1 MVMRFSFR
9 AVLMGVFAV
18 QVVGIASVV
27 SYLHGQHEAAAH
39 QSFVRQLV
47 KADSDRIQVYLSQYL
62 QVPQQINRLN
72 ATAVRLNQLD
82 VSNLPQLEAHLFA
95 QLQQFDSV
103 SSILFSGAD
112 GSFRT
117 VHRSIDDRRRIEG
130 GRSQP
135 NGDFD
140 IYLLNEAGAPTTEV
154 TSLPNFD
161 GRDRPW
167 YRNAERTQQAGWS
180 DLFQIGEE
188 ASLAINAYQPIYNN
202 NTLLGVFSVN
212 LSLLDLSRFLRQLD
226 GAEQGVVFIVD
237 ENGYLIASSTDDL
250 PFQVKGTGVERRF
263 YRLRPADSDHELLAA
278 IATHWPQVTH
288 FSSLGI
294 GDRQWVDRI
303 GTTSY
308 VFGIHHLDPSL
319 KLNWQVVN
327 VLPESVFLTDIRD
340 RQRQTF
346 IYTGL
351 ALLGAI
357 ALSAGIAR
365 WATQPLKQLRD
376 TATRLADGDFHA
388 VPPHSPILEF
398 QWLSEAFET
407 MSSQLRQSF
416 QDLQLLNQTLQHN
429 EAKLSQFLELA
440 PVGVLIYSLDGSIS
454 YVNAISKTLFG
465 LEKNQDYL
473 SFNLGELSQ
482 HYSLYIAGTRQSYP
496 LHNLLNPQ
504 TFSEES
510 VVLDDLEIHQEHHL
524 HLLEV
529 SVSPMIG
536 RQGDIEWAIAIFND
550 ITTRKQAEQLL
561 EHYNRELAHQVQQQT
576 LELAKEVEER
586 RAVEVSLR
594 QSEQQQQILLQAIPD
609 LMFRVSRDGVYL
621 GYVKTNAMIDLLP
634 ADENPIGKNITDF
647 FAQHHHDIVERQ
659 MHFIQEALDKQEI
672 QIYEQQNY
680 IGDRLQY
687 EEVRVV
693 PCGDQEVLFMI
704 RDISDRKKAESA
716 LRYSEATQRAILQAI
731 PDLLLRI
738 DKHGQRKNFISG
750 GEVHLR
756 QGVRYDLEQSIF
768 ETLPHDLA
776 ETRMRY
782 IHQALETGQRQH
794 YEHDIEVDHE
804 IRHEEVRIVPLNA
817 DEVML
822 MVRDI
827 TDRTRAEVAL
837 RQSLQK
843 EEAIAYILEK
853 VHQSLDLKD
862 VFSSTV
868 DAVQHTL
875 HCDRVLIYRFQA
887 DWSGEILAE
896 AVTPQWTSLL
906 NTTGYDARLTQNA
919 IAHPDCIITALTQ
932 CGLPHH
938 DTYLQDMKSGFYNQR
953 LSPVRAVSDIYAENF
968 SDCYLDFLE
977 HFQARAYVT
986 CPIIQGDQIWGLLAV
1001 YHNQGPHSWTA
1012 AELAIVGQTATQLG
1026 IAAQQ
1031 AELFLQ
1037 LQLKSTELEIAREAA
1052 EAASKSKSVFLANMS
1067 HELRT
1072 PLNAILG
1079 FAQLL
1084 DRDLTLPDEH
1094 REAIHT
1100 ITRSGEH
1107 LLSLINGVLDL
1118 SKIEA
1123 GHLTLERSYFDFRE
1137 FIRSLQSI
1145 LVQQAR
1151 SKGLS
1156 LNFDLSTDLPRLI
1169 KSDPQKLRQVLINL
1183 LGNAIKFTSRGGVTL
1198 KASIASLASPQPQSS
1213 DRLIQDGAE
1222 PFAWLTFEVIDT
1234 GTGIAPDEQVR
1245 IFEAFEQTHSGQMAP
1260 DGTGLGLTISQRL
1273 VEKMG
1278 GCLTVQSVLGQG
1290 SAFQFTIPVGIGQT
1304 NAIEATQGQVA
1315 HLAPHQVYRIL
1326 VVDDSMMNRQ
1336 VIVQFLTS
1344 IGFEIRE
1351 AADGAEA
1358 IAQWQD
1364 WNPHLILLDLR
1375 MPVLNG
1381 LEVIRHIRAYDR
1393 EHPPT
1398 GDRLSPKVI
1407 AVTASALVDQQQEAM
1422 ASGCDDFI
1430 TKPVD
1435 LSYLLEAI
1443 AQHINVD
1450 YMYDDLTIDTSTS
1463 GVPCLE
1469 PDALSVMP
1477 QEWLDSLYL
1486 SVLRCED
1493 AQVDHLIQQIP
1504 SQYNDLKQ
1512 ALDYYNQRLQLEQ
1525 ILLMIEAYQAH
1536 GSSSI

>member
-9 AVLMGVFAV
+9 AVLIGAFAV
-18 QVVGIASVV
+18 QVIGIAGIV
-27 SYLHGQHEAAAH
+27 SYLHGQREAASN
-39 QSFVRQLV
+39 QSLVRQLV
-47 KADSDRIQVYLSQYL
+47 QADSDRIQVYLSQYL

-103 SSILFSGAD
+103 STILFSGAD

-117 VHRSIDDRRRIEG
+117 VHRSIEDRRQLEG

-140 IYLLNEAGAPTTEV
+140 VYRLNEAGAPTTLA

-167 YRNAERTQQAGWS
+167 YRDAARTQQAGWS
-180 DLFQIGEE
+180 GLFQIGEE
-188 ASLAINAYQPIYNN
+188 ASLAINAYRPIYDN

-212 LSLLDLSRFLRQLD
+212 LSLLDLSQFLRQLD
-226 GAEQGVVFIVD
+226 GAQQGVVFIVD
-237 ENGYLIASSTDDL
+237 ENGYLIASSTDDP
-250 PFQVKGTGVERRF
+250 PFHVKGTGLERRF
-263 YRLRPADSDHELLAA
+263 YRLRPADSDHELLAD
-278 IATHWPQVTH
+278 IATNLPQLTH
-288 FSSLGI
+288 FSSLDS
-294 GDRQWVDRI
+294 GDRQWIDRI

-308 VFGIHHLDPSL
+308 VLDIHHLDPSL
-319 KLNWQVVN
+319 GLNWQVVN
-327 VLPESVFLTDIRD
+327 VLPESIFLTDIRH
-340 RQRQTF
+340 RQRQTL

-351 ALLGAI
+351 ALVGAI

-365 WATQPLKQLRD
+365 WATQPLKHLRD
-376 TATRLADGDFHA
+376 TATRLADGDFYA

-398 QWLSEAFET
+398 QWLSEAFEAT
-407 MSSQLRQSF
+407 SSQLRQSF
-416 QDLQLLNQTLQHN
+416 QELQSLNQTLQNN

-454 YVNAISKTLFG
+454 YVNAISKALFG
-465 LEKNQDYL
+465 FKKDPESLASSLN
-473 SFNLGELSQ
+473 ELSR
-482 HYSLYIAGTRQSYP
+482 YYPLYIAGTQQPYP

-510 VVLDDLEIHQEHHL
+510 VTLDDLEIHQEHHT

-550 ITTRKQAEQLL
+550 ITARKQAEQLL

-576 LELAKEVEER
+576 LELAREVEER
-586 RAVEVSLR
+586 RTVEVSLR
-594 QSEQQQQILLQAIPD
+594 QSEQQQKILLQAIPD
-609 LMFRVSRDGVYL
+609 LMFRVSRDGIYL

-634 ADENPIGKNITDF
+634 ADENPVGKNIIDF
-647 FAQHHHDIVERQ
+647 FAQHHDVVARQ
-659 MHFIQEALDKQEI
+659 MHFIQEALDTQEI

-680 IGDRLQY
+680 MGDRLQY

-704 RDISDRKKAESA
+704 RDISDRKQAEIA
-716 LRYSEATQRAILQAI
+716 LRHSEATQRAILQAI

-738 DKHGQRKNFISG
+738 DRYGKRKSFISG

-756 QGVRYDLEQSIF
+756 KGVEHALEQSIF
-768 ETLPHDLA
+768 ETLPRDLA

-827 TDRTRAEVAL
+827 TDRTRAESAL

-868 DAVQHTL
+868 EAVQHSL

-896 AVTPQWTSLL
+896 AVAPQWISLL
-906 NTTGYDARLTQNA
+906 NVEREDAITSQNA
-919 IAHPDCIITALTQ
+919 IAHPDCVITAMAHH
-932 CGLPHH
+932 GLPHH
-938 DTYLQDMKSGFYNQR
+938 DTYLQDVKIGFYKQR
-953 LSPVRAVSDIYAENF
+953 SNPVRAVSDIYAENF
-968 SDCYLDFLE
+968 SDCYLEFLE
-977 HFQARAYVT
+977 HFQARAYMT
-986 CPIIQGDQIWGLLAV
+986 CPIVQSDQIWGLLAV
-1001 YHNQGPHSWTA
+1001 YHNQGPHTWTP
-1012 AELAIVGQTATQLG
+1012 AELAIVCQTATQLG

-1037 LQLKSTELEIAREAA
+1037 LQLKSTELEIAGEAA
-1052 EAASKSKSVFLANMS
+1052 EAASNSKSVFLANMS

-1084 DRDLTLPDEH
+1084 NRDLSLPDEH

-1123 GHLTLERSYFDFRE
+1123 GHMNLEKSYFDFRE

-1145 LVQQAR
+1145 VIQQAR

-1156 LNFDLSTDLPRLI
+1156 LNFDLSTNLPSLI

-1183 LGNAIKFTSRGGVTL
+1183 LGNAIKFTSRGSVTL
-1198 KASIASLASPQPQSS
+1198 KASMTSFESPQPQGS
-1213 DRLIQDGAE
+1213 DRLIQDSAE
-1222 PFAWLTFEVIDT
+1222 PIAWLTFEVIDT

-1245 IFEAFEQTHSGQMAP
+1245 IFEAFEQTQLGQMAP

-1304 NAIEATQGQVA
+1304 HATEATQGQVA
-1315 HLAPHQVYRIL
+1315 HLAPHQIYRIL

-1336 VIVQFLTS
+1336 VIVQFLGS
-1344 IGFEIRE
+1344 IGFEIQE

-1358 IAQWQD
+1358 IAQWRD

-1393 EHPPT
+1393 DHPPV

-1435 LSYLLEAI
+1435 LSHLLEAI

-1450 YMYDDLTIDTSTS
+1450 YIYDDLTIDTSN
-1463 GVPCLE
+1463 VDIPCLE
-1469 PDALSVMP
+1469 PDALSVMS

-1493 AQVDHLIQQIP
+1493 AQVDQLIQQIP
-1504 SQYNDLKQ
+1504 SQYKDLKQ
-1512 ALDYYNQRLQLEQ
+1512 ALNYYNQRLQLEQ
-1525 ILLMIEAYQAH
+1525 ILLMIEAYQPRS
-1536 GSSSI
+1536 GS